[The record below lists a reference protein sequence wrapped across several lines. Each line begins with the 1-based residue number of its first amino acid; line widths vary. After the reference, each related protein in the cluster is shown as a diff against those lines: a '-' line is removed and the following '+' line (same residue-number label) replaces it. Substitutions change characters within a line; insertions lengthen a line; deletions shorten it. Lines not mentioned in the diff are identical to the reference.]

1 MQSDGP
7 ETLEDAIR
15 RIDARLRALSNFGID
30 LSRPGRR
37 LLEDLRARR
46 DEMRQRHAALEATR
60 QEADR
65 WLPELLE
72 RYTNGGDADRQWVRG
87 LLRRCPSFCWG
98 FGWGLDN
105 RIATAEDA
113 RRALAVLS
121 MKDADSDYR
130 DQIVALDHLGAAMRR
145 AGLPAPELLAEAAAW
160 SSDVARFPPA
170 RSTRALLLHYAQRF
184 GG

>member
-15 RIDARLRALSNFGID
+15 RLDARLRALSNLGID

-46 DEMRQRHAALEATR
+46 EEMRQRHAALEATQR
-60 QEADR
+60 EADL
-65 WLPELLE
+65 WLPALLE
-72 RYTNGGDADRQWVRG
+72 CYTSGGDADRRWVRC
-87 LLRRCPSFCWG
+87 LLRRCPSFRWG

-105 RIATAEDA
+105 RIGTAEDA
-113 RRALAVLS
+113 RQALAVLS

-130 DQIVALDHLGAAMRR
+130 DQIVALDHLNSAMRR
-145 AGLPAPELLAEAAAW
+145 AGLPAAALLAEAAAW

-170 RSTRALLLHYAQRF
+170 HSTRALLLHYARRF
-184 GG
+184 GP